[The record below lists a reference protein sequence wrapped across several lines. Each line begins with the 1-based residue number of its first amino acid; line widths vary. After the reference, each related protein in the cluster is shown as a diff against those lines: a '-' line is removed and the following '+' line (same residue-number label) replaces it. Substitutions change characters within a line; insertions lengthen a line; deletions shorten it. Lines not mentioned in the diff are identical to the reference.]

1 MNLMFSGG
9 EFITCHPDVGRGK
22 VLCGSRRDCR
32 SASTIH
38 ALYSQS
44 YLGDDKDD

>member
-9 EFITCHPDVGRGK
+9 EFITCHPSVGRGK